1 MPEETT
7 IQVFLTTVVK
17 LRRITRADSP
27 TLNTLTPEEA
37 RSRMTKRWLLVG
49 LIPGLWISTIVAS
62 QITVDVKLVTLA
74 ATVTDSAGRHVPDLK
89 PEDFIVEEDGSP
101 QTVTLLEQS
110 FDAPVSMGVVLDTS
124 TSMESKINTATSSI
138 DHFLQTLGP
147 DDDIFLMSFAGG
159 VRLEQD
165 FTSDRKKL
173 ESSLRRVRLSNGTA
187 LYDAIEKSLRK
198 IREGHHEKKAILL
211 VTDGEDT
218 ASLLSLDEALRSVRA
233 SEVLVYCLGISPGA
247 FGSVTRGPTQP
258 GGGPST
264 GGPGGP
270 GGGTNGGRTN
280 GPVIT
285 LPGGIQIPL
294 PGPGRRQFPSGNPGG
309 RAGDLDSVDMSV
321 LNSIAN
327 TSGGKAWLITSNSVN
342 GSNSQ
347 LDNALDE
354 IAAELRSQY
363 TIGYHPTHSLN
374 DGKWHRVDV
383 KMKNSRY
390 NVRSRKEYFGGENP
404 R

>member
-1 MPEETT
+1 
-7 IQVFLTTVVK
+7 
-17 LRRITRADSP
+17 
-27 TLNTLTPEEA
+27 
-37 RSRMTKRWLLVG
+37 MTKRWLLIVLILG
-49 LIPGLWISTIVAS
+49 LSLSTIVAG
-62 QITVDVKLVTLA
+62 QITVDVKLVTLV
-74 ATVTDSAGRHVPDLK
+74 ATVTDSNGRHVPDLK

-101 QTVTLLEQS
+101 QNVTLLEQS
-110 FDAPVSMGVVLDTS
+110 FDVPVSMGVVLDTS
-124 TSMESKINTATSSI
+124 TSMESKINTATASI
-138 DHFLQTLGP
+138 DRFLQTLQGE
-147 DDDIFLMSFAGG
+147 DDIFLMSFADG

-173 ESSLRRVRLSNGTA
+173 SSALRRVHLSNGTA
-187 LYDAIEKSLRK
+187 LYDAVEKSLRK
-198 IREGHHEKKAILL
+198 VRTGHHEKKAILL

-218 ASLLSLDEALRSVRA
+218 ASLNTLDEALRNVRS

-247 FGSVTRGPTQP
+247 FGTVTRGPGGQ
-258 GGGPST
+258 GGPT
-264 GGPGGP
+264 GGPGGMP
-270 GGGTNGGRTN
+270 GGTNGGRTN

-294 PGPGRRQFPSGNPGG
+294 PGTSRRQFPSGNPGG
-309 RAGDLDSVDMSV
+309 GGGGLDSVDMSV
-321 LNSIAN
+321 LNSIASA
-327 TSGGKAWLITSNSVN
+327 SGGKAWLITSNSVN

-354 IAAELRSQY
+354 ISAELRSQY
-363 TIGYHPTHSLN
+363 TIGYRPTHSLN

-404 R
+404 GK

>member
-1 MPEETT
+1 
-7 IQVFLTTVVK
+7 
-17 LRRITRADSP
+17 
-27 TLNTLTPEEA
+27 
-37 RSRMTKRWLLVG
+37 MTKRWLLVVLIVG
-49 LIPGLWISTIVAS
+49 LSLSTIVAS
-62 QITVDVKLVTLA
+62 QITVDVKLVTLV

-89 PEDFIVEEDGSP
+89 PADFIVEEDGSP
-101 QTVTLLEQS
+101 QSVTVLEQS

-138 DHFLQTLGP
+138 DRFLQTLGP

-187 LYDAIEKSLRK
+187 LYDAVEKSLRK

-218 ASLLSLDEALRSVRA
+218 ASLISLDEALRNVRA
-233 SEVLVYCLGISPGA
+233 SEVLVYCLGISPDA
-247 FGSVTRGPTQP
+247 FGSVTRGPSRP
-258 GGGPST
+258 GQGGPTT
-264 GGPGGP
+264 GGPTGTP
-270 GGGTNGGRTN
+270 GGVPNGGRTN
-280 GPVIT
+280 GSVIT

-294 PGPGRRQFPSGNPGG
+294 PGPSRRQFPSGNPG
-309 RAGDLDSVDMSV
+309 RSSGDLDSVDMSV

-327 TSGGKAWLITSNSVN
+327 ASGGKAWLITSNSVN

-354 IAAELRSQY
+354 ISAELRSQY

-374 DGKWHRVDV
+374 YGKWHRVDV
-383 KMKNSRY
+383 RMKNSRY
-390 NVRSRKEYFGGENP
+390 NVRSRKEYFGGDNP
-404 R
+404 GK

>member
-1 MPEETT
+1 
-7 IQVFLTTVVK
+7 
-17 LRRITRADSP
+17 
-27 TLNTLTPEEA
+27 
-37 RSRMTKRWLLVG
+37 MTKRWLLVVLILG
-49 LIPGLWISTIVAS
+49 LSLSTIVAS

-89 PEDFIVEEDGSP
+89 AEDFIVEEDGSP
-101 QTVTLLEQS
+101 QSVTVLEQS

-138 DHFLQTLGP
+138 YRFLQTLGP

-165 FTSDRKKL
+165 FTNDRKKL

-187 LYDAIEKSLRK
+187 LYDAVEKSLRK

-218 ASLLSLDEALRSVRA
+218 ASLISLDEALRSVRA

-258 GGGPST
+258 GGGPTT
-264 GGPGGP
+264 GGAGGP
-270 GGGTNGGRTN
+270 GGGPTGGPTGIPGGGRTN
-280 GPVIT
+280 GSVIT

-309 RAGDLDSVDMSV
+309 GGGGLDSVDMSV
-321 LNSIAN
+321 LNSIAS

-404 R
+404 GK

>member
-1 MPEETT
+1 
-7 IQVFLTTVVK
+7 
-17 LRRITRADSP
+17 
-27 TLNTLTPEEA
+27 
-37 RSRMTKRWLLVG
+37 MTKRWLLIVLILG
-49 LIPGLWISTIVAS
+49 LSLSTIVAS
-62 QITVDVKLVTLA
+62 QITVDVKLVTLV
-74 ATVTDSAGRHVPDLK
+74 ATVTDSNGRHVPDLK
-89 PEDFIVEEDGSP
+89 PEDFIVQEDGSP
-101 QTVTLLEQS
+101 QNVSLLEQS
-110 FDAPVSMGVVLDTS
+110 FDVPVSMGVVLDTS
-124 TSMESKINTATSSI
+124 TSMESKINTATSSV
-138 DHFLQTLGP
+138 DRFLQTLQP
-147 DDDIFLMSFAGG
+147 EDDIFLMSFAGG

-173 ESSLRRVRLSNGTA
+173 TSALRRVQLSSGTA
-187 LYDAIEKSLRK
+187 LYDAVEKSLRK

-218 ASLLSLDEALRSVRA
+218 ASLNSLDEALRNVRS

-247 FGSVTRGPTQP
+247 FGSVTRGPLPP
-258 GGGPST
+258 GQGGPT
-264 GGPGGP
+264 GIP
-270 GGGTNGGRTN
+270 GGTNGGKTN
-280 GPVIT
+280 GSVIT

-294 PGPGRRQFPSGNPGG
+294 PGPSRRQFPGG
-309 RAGDLDSVDMSV
+309 TGGDLDSVDMSV

-327 TSGGKAWLITSNSVN
+327 ASGGRAWLITSNSVN

-354 IAAELRSQY
+354 ISAELRSQY

-390 NVRSRKEYFGGENP
+390 TVRSRKEYFGGENP
-404 R
+404 GK

>member
-1 MPEETT
+1 
-7 IQVFLTTVVK
+7 
-17 LRRITRADSP
+17 
-27 TLNTLTPEEA
+27 
-37 RSRMTKRWLLVG
+37 
-49 LIPGLWISTIVAS
+49 
-62 QITVDVKLVTLA
+62 
-74 ATVTDSAGRHVPDLK
+74 
-89 PEDFIVEEDGSP
+89 
-101 QTVTLLEQS
+101 
-110 FDAPVSMGVVLDTS
+110 
-124 TSMESKINTATSSI
+124 MESKINTATSSI
-138 DHFLQTLGP
+138 DRFLQTLEP

-173 ESSLRRVRLSNGTA
+173 ESSLRRIRLSNGTA

-198 IREGHHEKKAILL
+198 IRSGHHEKKAILL

-233 SEVLVYCLGISPGA
+233 SEVIVYCLGISPGA
-247 FGSVTRGPTQP
+247 FGSVTRGPT
-258 GGGPST
+258 GGGPTT

-270 GGGTNGGRTN
+270 GGGGPTGGPTGIPGGRTN

-294 PGPGRRQFPSGNPGG
+294 PGSGRRQFPSGNPGG
-309 RAGDLDSVDMSV
+309 GGGGVDSVDMSV
-321 LNSIAN
+321 LNSVAN
-327 TSGGKAWLITSNSVN
+327 ASGGKAWLITSNSVN

-383 KMKNSRY
+383 QMKNSRY

-404 R
+404 GK

>member
-1 MPEETT
+1 
-7 IQVFLTTVVK
+7 
-17 LRRITRADSP
+17 
-27 TLNTLTPEEA
+27 
-37 RSRMTKRWLLVG
+37 MTKRWLLVV
-49 LIPGLWISTIVAS
+49 LVFALSLSTIIAS
-62 QITVDVKLVTLA
+62 QITVDVKLVTLV
-74 ATVTDSAGRHVPDLK
+74 ATVTDSAGRHIPDLK

-101 QTVTLLEQS
+101 QSVTVLEQS

-124 TSMESKINTATSSI
+124 TSMESKINTATTSI
-138 DHFLQTLGP
+138 DRFLQTLGP

-198 IREGHHEKKAILL
+198 IRGGHHEKKAILL

-233 SEVLVYCLGISPGA
+233 SEVIVYCLGISPGA
-247 FGSVTRGPTQP
+247 FGSVTRGPT
-258 GGGPST
+258 GGGPTT
-264 GGPGGP
+264 GGPGG
-270 GGGTNGGRTN
+270 GGPTGGPTGIPGGRTN

-294 PGPGRRQFPSGNPGG
+294 PGTGRRQFPSGNPGG
-309 RAGDLDSVDMSV
+309 GGGGVDSVDMSV
-321 LNSIAN
+321 LNSVAN
-327 TSGGKAWLITSNSVN
+327 ASGGKAWLITSNSVN

-404 R
+404 GK